1 MGETIKHCAARMLSG
16 LTLLGMALSSAMAE
30 GRVETERVLP
40 PEWQVKEEHVIP
52 DNVAGWDH
60 LWREIMIDITII
72 GLIFASVTLFFLWRY
87 RRRSPD
93 QEGSQPRLTAAQAVG
108 WAVIPAFVFMA
119 DDFYLAAQGWSLWND
134 YRQVPED
141 RLEIRME
148 SAMWTW
154 DYTYPNGVKTFNE
167 LRVPAGKPVLLRMT
181 SRDTIHSHWIPDYRV
196 KEDSMPGRVTYIW
209 FMPKEPGEHVVT
221 CAEYCGHLHS
231 RMKGTLIVMS
241 REDFDAWYQE
251 QGAKLQQAKAE
262 LSEGV

>member
-1 MGETIKHCAARMLSG
+1 MGELTKRLVRGTPLGLVLPALWWSVAQAA
-16 LTLLGMALSSAMAE
+16 E
-30 GRVETERVLP
+30 RVETERVLP
-40 PEWQVKEEHVIP
+40 PEWQIKEERFIP

-72 GLIFASVTLFFLWRY
+72 GVLFALVTIWFMWRY

-93 QEGSQPRLTAAQAVG
+93 QEGAQPKLSAGQAIG
-108 WAVIPAFVFMA
+108 WAVIPVFVFMA
-119 DDFYLAAQGWSLWND
+119 DDFYLAAKGWALWEK
-134 YRQVPED
+134 YRNVPED
-141 RLEIRME
+141 RLEVRLE

-167 LRVPAGKPVLLRMT
+167 LRVPVGKPVLLRMT

-196 KEDSMPGRVTYIW
+196 KEDSMPGRITYIW

-231 RMKGTLIVMS
+231 RMKGKLIVMP
-241 REDFDAWYQE
+241 REEFDAWYQE

-262 LSEGV
+262 LTEGA